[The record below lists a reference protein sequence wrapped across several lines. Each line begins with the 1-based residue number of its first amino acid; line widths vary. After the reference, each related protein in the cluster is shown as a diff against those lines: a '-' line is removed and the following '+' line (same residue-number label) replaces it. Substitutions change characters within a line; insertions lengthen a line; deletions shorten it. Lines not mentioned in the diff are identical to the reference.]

1 MKVNTHKSFDTI
13 EKYAQFL
20 FAFIEIYGKNTSL
33 DINTFETQEIEYL
46 KTEIIR
52 FKGEDSDF

>member
-1 MKVNTHKSFDTI
+1 MKVNAHKSFDTI

-20 FAFIEIYGKNTSL
+20 LPFIEIYGKNTSL
-33 DINTFETQEIEYL
+33 DINTFETQEIEYF

-52 FKGEDSDF
+52 FKDEDSNF